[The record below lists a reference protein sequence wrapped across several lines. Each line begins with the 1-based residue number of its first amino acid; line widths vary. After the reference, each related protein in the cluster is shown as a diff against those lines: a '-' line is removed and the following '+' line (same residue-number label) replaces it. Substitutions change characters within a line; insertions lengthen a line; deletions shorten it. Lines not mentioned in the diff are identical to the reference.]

1 MPNRPSRF
9 FTALLTAFIVDAAAV
24 VAEPVRVRH
33 TEGLVHGFLSLK
45 SLDGTLLADG
55 DLLQSA
61 VGSRVTSRL
70 VFHFKDGSLHDETA
84 VYSQRQQFRLISD
97 HLVQKGPS
105 FPKPVDMRID
115 ASSGQVVVRYDG
127 ERGEQKVASEQMKL
141 PVDLANGLI
150 MTLLKNAR
158 PDAPPKSVGMVAAT
172 PKPRLVTLEIASAGE
187 EPFSTAGAGRKATHY
202 IVHVDIGGLSG
213 LIAPLVGKQPPDSHV
228 WILGGDTPA
237 FVKAEQPFFLGG
249 DVWRIELASP
259 LWPKSTALA
268 PHKQSK

>member
-1 MPNRPSRF
+1 MSQLHARITVTLLSVIIF
-9 FTALLTAFIVDAAAV
+9 HATALVG
-24 VAEPVRVRH
+24 EPVRVRH
-33 TEGLVHGFLSLK
+33 TEGLVHGFLSLRT
-45 SLDGTLLADG
+45 LDGTLLADG

-84 VYSQRQQFRLISD
+84 VFSQRQQFRLISD
-97 HLVQKGPS
+97 HLVQKGPA
-105 FPKPVDMRID
+105 FPKPVDMKID
-115 ASSGQVVVRYDG
+115 ASSGQVTVRYTEDK
-127 ERGEQKVASEQMKL
+127 GEQKVAAEQMKL
-141 PVDLANGLI
+141 PLDLANGLVL
-150 MTLLKNAR
+150 TLLKNAR

-172 PKPRLVTLEIASAGE
+172 PKPRLIKLQISSAGE
-187 EPFSTAGAGRKATHY
+187 EPFSTGGIGRKATHY

-249 DVWRIELASP
+249 DVWRIELVSP
-259 LWPKSTALA
+259 TWPKNAA
-268 PHKQSK
+268 PAKPTK